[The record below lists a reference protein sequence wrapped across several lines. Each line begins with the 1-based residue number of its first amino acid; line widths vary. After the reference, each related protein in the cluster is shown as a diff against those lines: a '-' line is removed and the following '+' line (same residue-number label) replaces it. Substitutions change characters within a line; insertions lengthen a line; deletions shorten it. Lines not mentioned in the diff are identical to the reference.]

1 MYKLHLHQGVW
12 VSIPLTG
19 DVLICLFVAGRSFC
33 LLPLFLMSFG
43 LTKAGFTIIPIF
55 HLPPFHPWNSQQWF
69 FFDCKEGCL
78 KLVEDVDISIADPS
92 NCMIWYH
99 CIPCS
104 QQVMAVAKLMISA
117 WIFICKLPN
126 MNKSKASCHL
136 MHFWQAAMAAFRLM
150 TLGRIVASNMDANK
164 LKACCHCIP
173 FSQALMTAL

>member
-19 DVLICLFVAGRSFC
+19 DVLICFHEFWIDKGWLHH
-33 LLPLFLMSFG
+33 L
-43 LTKAGFTIIPIF
+43 IF
-55 HLPPFHPWNSQQWF
+55 HLSPLSPMKPPTIGFSVIAR
-69 FFDCKEGCL
+69 EGCL

-117 WIFICKLPN
+117 WIFISKLPN
-126 MNKSKASCHL
+126 MNKFKASCHL

-150 TLGRIVASNMDANK
+150 TLGRIVASKNMDANN